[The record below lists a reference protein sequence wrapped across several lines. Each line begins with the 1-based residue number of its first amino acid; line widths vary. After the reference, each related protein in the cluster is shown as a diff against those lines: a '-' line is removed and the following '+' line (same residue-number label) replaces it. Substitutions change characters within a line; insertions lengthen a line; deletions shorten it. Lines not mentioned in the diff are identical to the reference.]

1 MPEVADQP
9 ITVEALATRIARLES
24 ELEELRDRV
33 PEDKA
38 TILVFSGDFDKIFA
52 SFILATGAAAL
63 GQEVTM
69 FFTFWG
75 LSALKKGRAVSGK
88 SLTEAMVAMMTPGST
103 RDLNPSKLS
112 FMGAGAMLF
121 RAMMAN
127 KGVTSL
133 EDLVQ
138 LAVDSGIRFVACEMS
153 MDVMGIRKEELRD
166 GVELAG
172 VATFLAE
179 ATRSRMTLAL

>member
-1 MPEVADQP
+1 
-9 ITVEALATRIARLES
+9 
-24 ELEELRDRV
+24 
-33 PEDKA
+33 
-38 TILVFSGDFDKIFA
+38 
-52 SFILATGAAAL
+52 
-63 GQEVTM
+63 
-69 FFTFWG
+69 
-75 LSALKKGRAVSGK
+75 
-88 SLTEAMVAMMTPGST
+88 MMTPGST